1 MRCNKVNNAQKSI
14 TKKQHYLPKAYLHF
28 FAHQE
33 RTTKKIYTY
42 YCKEKIVRY
51 VSVNDICHRPFLYEQ
66 KYQSLT
72 ESTEYILAPNEIE
85 NDFIDVEG
93 EYVTLVDALIRGVHE
108 KNTIILKDNEINKIA
123 NFMSSLSIRHPLIV
137 HVINSVSKINFRENF
152 SDLEELQKLFPDVH
166 ESFFEAVFAQE
177 NLNRCLKVF
186 TQSLAK
192 TTNNS
197 KMVILKAFS
206 SSFITSDMPVVNI
219 YGVSNNVEYDLLGF
233 PISSDLFLAF
243 VDTDIE
249 LQSIIT
255 VNDEIVNKI
264 NSNQLRKSTR
274 YIFSQSKNFSDIL
287 ESAKEIALSDDNSEN
302 PPYIYNEEAKKLY
315 DKIMSNYKY

>member
-33 RTTKKIYTY
+33 QTTKKIYTY

-137 HVINSVSKINFRENF
+137 HVINSVSEINFRENF
-152 SDLEELQKLFPDVH
+152 SNLEKLQNRFPDVH
-166 ESFFEAVFAQE
+166 ESFFKAIFAQK

-206 SSFITSDMPVVNI
+206 SSFIKQTGDIKPV
-219 YGVSNNVEYDLLGF
+219 
-233 PISSDLFLAF
+233 
-243 VDTDIE
+243 T
-249 LQSIIT
+249 
-255 VNDEIVNKI
+255 
-264 NSNQLRKSTR
+264 
-274 YIFSQSKNFSDIL
+274 
-287 ESAKEIALSDDNSEN
+287 AKR
-302 PPYIYNEEAKKLY
+302 
-315 DKIMSNYKY
+315 NY

>member
-1 MRCNKVNNAQKSI
+1 
-14 TKKQHYLPKAYLHF
+14 
-28 FAHQE
+28 
-33 RTTKKIYTY
+33 
-42 YCKEKIVRY
+42 
-51 VSVNDICHRPFLYEQ
+51 
-66 KYQSLT
+66 
-72 ESTEYILAPNEIE
+72 
-85 NDFIDVEG
+85 
-93 EYVTLVDALIRGVHE
+93 
-108 KNTIILKDNEINKIA
+108 
-123 NFMSSLSIRHPLIV
+123 
-137 HVINSVSKINFRENF
+137 
-152 SDLEELQKLFPDVH
+152 
-166 ESFFEAVFAQE
+166 
-177 NLNRCLKVF
+177 
-186 TQSLAK
+186 
-192 TTNNS
+192 
-197 KMVILKAFS
+197 MVILKAFS

-287 ESAKEIALSDDNSEN
+287 ESAKEIAVSDDNSEN